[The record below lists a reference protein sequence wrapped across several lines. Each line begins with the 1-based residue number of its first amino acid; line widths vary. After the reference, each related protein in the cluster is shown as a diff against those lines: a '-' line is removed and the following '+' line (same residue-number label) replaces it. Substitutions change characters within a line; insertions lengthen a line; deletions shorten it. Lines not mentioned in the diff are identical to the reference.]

1 MTNPPDGEGNIAIS
15 KAYFRNYFKVLYV
28 NENLLIGSLGFRFF
42 SRTLDTKLANLK
54 DIEKLLTFFT
64 TSF

>member
-1 MTNPPDGEGNIAIS
+1 VTNPPNGEGNIAIS
-15 KAYFRNYFKVLYV
+15 KEYFRNYLKVLYV
-28 NENLLIGSLGFRFF
+28 NENSLIGSLGFRFF